1 MKLILCHK
9 NDKIIIMNSNISLKL
24 YNLIK
29 TGVIK
34 SNAHF
39 WKSFYNEDYINT
51 FPCDLEVIRQELKE
65 KGINVTSVFDENFL
79 NVNVKLKNSEK
90 PFFFAYKGDIT
101 LLNNVDKNVAVIGV
115 LTPTNEI
122 VEREQKVVSCLIE
135 KDFNIVSGLAKGC
148 DTVAH
153 SQSVKNNA
161 KTIAF
166 LPSTIEKIYP
176 KENISLANEIIN
188 NGGLIISEYVNE
200 PKNKY
205 ENVKRFIERDRL
217 QALYSKAVVLI
228 ASFRRSEGDSG
239 SRHAFEKAKEYGKK
253 RLVMYRESD
262 FNDLQFGLNKD
273 YVTQGEKAV
282 SQKAIEEL

>member
-1 MKLILCHK
+1 
-9 NDKIIIMNSNISLKL
+9 MNSNISLKL

-34 SNAHF
+34 TNALF

-51 FPCDLEVIRQELKE
+51 FPCDLQAVEQELKD
-65 KGINVTSVFDENFL
+65 KGINVISVFDENFP
-79 NVNVKLKNSEK
+79 NTNVKLKNSEK

-122 VEREQKVVSCLIE
+122 VEREQKVVKSLTD
-135 KDFNIVSGLAKGC
+135 KDFNVVSGLAKGC

-153 SQSVKNNA
+153 TESVKNNA

-166 LPSTIEKIYP
+166 LPSTLENIYP
-176 KENISLANEIIN
+176 KENIALVNKIVENA
-188 NGGLIISEYVNE
+188 GLIVSEYVSE

-205 ENVKRFIERDRL
+205 ESVNRFIERDRL
-217 QALYSKAVVLI
+217 QALFSKAVVLI
-228 ASFRRSEGDSG
+228 ASYRKGEGDSG

-262 FNDLQFGLNKD
+262 SNDLTFGLNKD
-273 YVTQGEKAV
+273 YVIQGEKII

>member
-1 MKLILCHK
+1 
-9 NDKIIIMNSNISLKL
+9 MNSNISLKL

-29 TGVIK
+29 TAVIK
-34 SNAHF
+34 TNAHF
-39 WKSFYNEDYINT
+39 WKSFYNKDYINT
-51 FPCDLEVIRQELKE
+51 FLCDLQAVEQELKD
-65 KGINVTSVFDENFL
+65 KGINVICVFDENFPSA
-79 NVNVKLKNSEK
+79 NVKLKNSEK

-122 VEREQKVVSCLIE
+122 VDRECKVVKGLTE
-135 KDFNIVSGLAKGC
+135 KGFNIVSGLAKGC

-153 SQSVKNNA
+153 SESIKNNT

-166 LPSTIEKIYP
+166 LPSTIENIYP
-176 KENISLANEIIN
+176 KENIGLANEIIKN
-188 NGGLIISEYVNE
+188 DGLLISEYVNE

-228 ASFRRSEGDSG
+228 SSFRKDEGDSG
-239 SRHAFEKAKEYGKK
+239 SRHAFEKAKQYGKK
-253 RLVMYRESD
+253 RLVMYRETD
-262 FNDLQFGLNKD
+262 ANELIFGLNKD
-273 YVTQGEKAV
+273 YVIQGEKIV
-282 SQKAIEEL
+282 SQKEIEEL